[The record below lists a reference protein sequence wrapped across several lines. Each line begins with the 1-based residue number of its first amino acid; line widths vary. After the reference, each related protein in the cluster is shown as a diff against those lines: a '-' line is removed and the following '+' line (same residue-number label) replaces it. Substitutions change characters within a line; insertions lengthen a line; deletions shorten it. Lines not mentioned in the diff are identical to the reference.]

1 MLLTSTLKELR
12 IWFAIFLLAQI
23 FCKMF
28 AEIRINLKLNLSVIT
43 FLFFITLTFFVWFM
57 NFTLVRKLDDNK

>member
-43 FLFFITLTFFVWFM
+43 FLFFITLTFFCM
-57 NFTLVRKLDDNK
+57 IYELYISKKIR